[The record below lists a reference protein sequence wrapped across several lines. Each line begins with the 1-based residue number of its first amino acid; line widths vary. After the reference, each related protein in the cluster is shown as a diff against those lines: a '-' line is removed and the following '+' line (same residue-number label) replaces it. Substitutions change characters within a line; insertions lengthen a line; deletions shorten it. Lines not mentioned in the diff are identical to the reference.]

1 MPADRFT
8 SSDGLTSPD
17 VLLAELLELTE
28 QEAEDFASF
37 VALRGAEG
45 PIEEVRDWVL
55 AMVELY
61 YGRAEAIL
69 TDCQA
74 SYTITL

>member
-1 MPADRFT
+1 MSGDQFSP
-8 SSDGLTSPD
+8 SDGQ
-17 VLLAELLELTE
+17 LAELLELTAA
-28 QEAEDFASF
+28 EAEDFGRF

-45 PIEEVRDWVL
+45 PVEEVRDWVL
-55 AMVELY
+55 AMLELY
-61 YGRAEAIL
+61 HGRAEAIL

>member
-8 SSDGLTSPD
+8 PSDGQTSSDGQ
-17 VLLAELLELTE
+17 LAELLELTE

-45 PIEEVRDWVL
+45 LVEEVRDWVL
-55 AMVELY
+55 ALVELY
-61 YGRAEAIL
+61 HGRAAAIL

>member
-8 SSDGLTSPD
+8 SPDG
-17 VLLAELLELTE
+17 LLAELLELTE
-28 QEAEDFASF
+28 QEAEDFATF

-45 PIEEVRDWVL
+45 LVEEVRDWVL

-61 YGRAEAIL
+61 HGRAEAIL